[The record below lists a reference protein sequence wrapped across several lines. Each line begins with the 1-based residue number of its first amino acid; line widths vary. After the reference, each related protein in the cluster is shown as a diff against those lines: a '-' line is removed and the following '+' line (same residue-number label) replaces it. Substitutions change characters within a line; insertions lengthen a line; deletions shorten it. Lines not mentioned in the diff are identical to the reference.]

1 MHVVERRE
9 QLVEVTADGI
19 WRGRLGRPR
28 RGGRGCG
35 RIGLQWGGGRTGA
48 ATGGQPEQQEEGEA
62 IDGPFASDT
71 RSVPIPFGGPVAARP
86 LGGYHAGSQSALD
99 PFGAARCVIPTPPE
113 ELDTLMDLELTL
125 DAREAHGK
133 ANKRL
138 RRAGLVPGV
147 VFGKGEESTPVQ
159 IDAKVFET
167 LYRQAGRTSVVNM
180 HLPGKS
186 GITSGIIK
194 SVQRNPL
201 SGSAIHV
208 DFFLVNLKQ
217 EMELD
222 VPIVFTGEAPAVEE
236 TGGTLL
242 HNLSSLHVKALP
254 NDIPQQVVVDVSVL
268 RTLDVAIHVRDLSLN
283 RDLVHVLTDGDTLV
297 ATVVPPRIEEEPEV
311 VLTEE
316 ELEAA
321 AAAEGEEGEGAPA
334 EGGEVLRPRA
344 SAAPRTP
351 PSPDRRLLA
360 DELLHLGADRLDVGL
375 QDVAPAVAP
384 VPLEHD
390 QRRLNHQL

>member
-1 MHVVERRE
+1 
-9 QLVEVTADGI
+9 
-19 WRGRLGRPR
+19 
-28 RGGRGCG
+28 
-35 RIGLQWGGGRTGA
+35 
-48 ATGGQPEQQEEGEA
+48 
-62 IDGPFASDT
+62 
-71 RSVPIPFGGPVAARP
+71 
-86 LGGYHAGSQSALD
+86 
-99 PFGAARCVIPTPPE
+99 
-113 ELDTLMDLELTL
+113 MDLELTL

-138 RRAGLVPGV
+138 RRAGMVPGV

-334 EGGEVLRPRA
+334 EGGE
-344 SAAPRTP
+344 AAPAEGERG
-351 PSPDRRLLA
+351 SEDSA
-360 DELLHLGADRLDVGL
+360 ES
-375 QDVAPAVAP
+375 
-384 VPLEHD
+384 
-390 QRRLNHQL
+390 

>member
-1 MHVVERRE
+1 
-9 QLVEVTADGI
+9 
-19 WRGRLGRPR
+19 
-28 RGGRGCG
+28 
-35 RIGLQWGGGRTGA
+35 
-48 ATGGQPEQQEEGEA
+48 
-62 IDGPFASDT
+62 
-71 RSVPIPFGGPVAARP
+71 
-86 LGGYHAGSQSALD
+86 
-99 PFGAARCVIPTPPE
+99 
-113 ELDTLMDLELTL
+113 MDLELTL

-180 HLPGKS
+180 HLPGKT
-186 GITSGIIK
+186 GTTSGIIK

-201 SGSAIHV
+201 SGMAIHV
-208 DFFLVNLKQ
+208 DFFLVNLTQ
-217 EMELD
+217 EMEID
-222 VPIVFTGEAPAVEE
+222 VPLVFTGEAPAVEE

-268 RTLDVAIHVRDLSLN
+268 HSLDVAIHVRDLTLN

-297 ATVVPPRIEEEPEV
+297 DTVVPPRIEEEPEP

-334 EGGEVLRPRA
+334 EGGE
-344 SAAPRTP
+344 AAPTEGEGG
-351 PSPDRRLLA
+351 SEDSA
-360 DELLHLGADRLDVGL
+360 ES
-375 QDVAPAVAP
+375 
-384 VPLEHD
+384 
-390 QRRLNHQL
+390 